1 MSSVR
6 KERLLRVSFLLE
18 RGTLLQDFKAV
29 LPYKRDSTGEVLENA
44 MVLVQMDGA
53 ALSTPSDEVSTMD
66 PLDSQNSHETTHS
79 LSPSHQHRNPREV
92 KQLCNLLKN
101 SLGLSQSKLCTLTYS
116 LTGRLGLPSPSQS
129 PWHPFTLRPHGRLQ
143 DTSSNPLGPR
153 PLDPPPP
160 SP

>member
-1 MSSVR
+1 MAASR
-6 KERLLRVSFLLE
+6 TPPQTLLAPVLLILHLRLLE

-79 LSPSHQHRNPREV
+79 LSPSH
-92 KQLCNLLKN
+92 
-101 SLGLSQSKLCTLTYS
+101 
-116 LTGRLGLPSPSQS
+116 PSVY
-129 PWHPFTLRPHGRLQ
+129 T
-143 DTSSNPLGPR
+143 
-153 PLDPPPP
+153 
-160 SP
+160 